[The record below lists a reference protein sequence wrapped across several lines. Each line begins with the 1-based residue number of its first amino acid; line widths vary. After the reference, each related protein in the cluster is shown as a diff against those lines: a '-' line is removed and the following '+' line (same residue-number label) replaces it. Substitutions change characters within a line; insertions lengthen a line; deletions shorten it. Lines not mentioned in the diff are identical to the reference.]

1 MKITRKFK
9 RKIERNTKNR
19 AIKQAGKKLVAAALL
34 GLALSTLPYGAV
46 YAATKTGETP
56 DRQSV
61 GTSGF
66 TINDGETMSTWSHT
80 TENKGTYNGLITL
93 GDGAVWR
100 PLDSSYGV
108 KAKLVTLGN
117 NSVIDL
123 AYKYTSPNWAGADSI
138 DWSSNQSYR
147 GIVFTTVDIGKNVNI
162 TLNAGGLGGANADAK
177 CDSITFTDWE
187 KITLPKDGANI
198 NLVVRY
204 QPGFG
209 GIDWNATKN
218 YYETGKFN
226 VVNIYGAGFFQ
237 YVTNHDANF
246 EADIFADMDAFGAQS
261 PENYELLGNLMLKYN
276 NWNAVAAA
284 YLEKY
289 VPQGNLKDRYTALV
303 KEFYQRIENFEPK
316 LTFTKTDASTNKLLL
331 DGNFKKYSI
340 TSWLTKDGSID
351 VDHYYYYQDLNWEA
365 RCTDLVSQGVFSAA
379 NAQLSMRNLWRM
391 ENGLFWKRGEDLRA
405 ANSQGQSEGADGA
418 WAQVWRGKYDFDGA
432 YGSSFGQNYNGIQV
446 GYDKQRE
453 EKLFGGKLYT
463 GLFLSLLNSDADFH
477 QHTIKSGTDEGLYSG
492 STGDLK
498 SGGIGLYT
506 SWLGDTGHYLDLTV
520 RGSKLSNNNK
530 FYDSYNVL
538 YDNDYGTWT
547 YGAGVRYGYQKEMP
561 GGWYL
566 EPQVGLTYGT
576 MKAYSYTQDNNMRY
590 NQDKLEMLT
599 GRLGLTA
606 GRNFT
611 NGDRKGRVYVKAA
624 VNHDFKDGG
633 SASADAMS
641 YDSWHQ
647 KEIVRASMAVDT
659 LAGHDTWYEFALG
672 TNLQTGRDKN
682 AFVELTK
689 TVGGKVNTDWQVNA
703 GMSWRFNGP
712 SSSERAAAQ
721 NAAFDRSMTAP
732 EVSPAA
738 KAAAKPQT
746 TTAVGTKT
754 AADKATQAAQ
764 PAQANKTAQDGQT
777 IQPGQEAAGTDK
789 TVAGDKLTP
798 PSDQADQKTQANQ
811 EEQARTGQAG
821 QADTGERP
829 AAAAGT
835 AEPETGTIVTGGNE
849 PGSFALAPVV
859 VEAAR
864 PDWEKNLSP
873 GTVSVI
879 HVPEYKG
886 EMKNLPDLLQTVP
899 GVYVQRLSGTGHYA
913 VARVRGSSGGQVN
926 IYIDGVLANSASD
939 AAVDLSTIP
948 VENVERV
955 EVYRGY
961 VPARFAGSPLG
972 GAINIVTKK
981 PQESKGSISTGM
993 RSFGGYT
1000 GNLELTAPLGEGSL
1014 LFALNRDQ
1022 SQGDFR
1028 YDKYHPGG
1036 NVYNVTESR
1045 WRMNNDYHNTDALL
1059 KWQDDHW
1066 FAKLTYKNNKT
1077 KLPESACDDWV
1088 DVPFDEI
1095 PNKAGNFDDYRKRYL
1110 ETTKTELSLGRR
1122 QTAGNL
1128 EWGWKLDTSYQ
1139 HKEATNAEFKSGSAA
1154 MIFTTA
1160 DNEFRNRRYEGA
1172 IDGSWKMGKNHLV
1185 EFLFDCSRETM
1196 NVDTNNF
1203 DVWPRN
1209 DSFVGVI
1216 DSYKQYFK
1224 TDYSTN
1230 NYFFQVQD
1238 TMTLNKS
1245 GNLFFTPVLRGQKMT
1260 MNVDLGDPDLGE
1272 WEYSY
1277 GLGLKKVQNDHWTF
1291 RSTYGTYYKFPNFYE
1306 LFGDGVNVLSR
1317 WEMYRTSYSDFLLNS
1332 YVERGTSWDVSANWQ
1347 GKAFQADADVT
1358 LTYFNR
1364 DVKNLS
1370 TYAINPYGYGYYSNL
1385 AAGKIQ
1391 GVELESK
1398 LNWQRWNL
1406 LQSVTWNDSLITKSG
1421 MFNMVTKSNV
1431 NAGNPFPWTPK
1442 WETNTRLSYRF
1453 PGDKLTVFGEYHYL
1467 GKVGQYTGVGGRYF
1481 YDTLGLTNVGLKYGF
1496 NDKVKLTAGVNDLF
1510 NEGPNQLW
1518 RQNSG
1523 PSKTIGNVVYPQQG
1537 RTYYLTMQYF
1547 F

>member
-1 MKITRKFK
+1 MRKLKK
-9 RKIERNTKNR
+9 RDGRTKKR
-19 AIKQAGKKLVAAALL
+19 QALLAALAVS
-34 GLALSTLPYGAV
+34 ALL
-46 YAATKTGETP
+46 
-56 DRQSV
+56 
-61 GTSGF
+61 
-66 TINDGETMSTWSHT
+66 
-80 TENKGTYNGLITL
+80 
-93 GDGAVWR
+93 
-100 PLDSSYGV
+100 
-108 KAKLVTLGN
+108 
-117 NSVIDL
+117 
-123 AYKYTSPNWAGADSI
+123 YTSPAYASAILNDATPDLKNMKNTSFTIGAGETVTT
-138 DWSSNQSYR
+138 WSGTKERPSVLNVQYNGDIVVLGGGIWRPMDATSLKLVNGTFELYKDALVDMSYKYGENYPANTWNRNDTRSDR
-147 GIVFTTVDIGKNVNI
+147 GFVAYHAILHDGAILRMNVNENDYSDSFMFNNPQ
-162 TLNAGGLGGANADAK
+162 LAAGE
-177 CDSITFTDWE
+177 DSATVRVQIRYRKYFCGTDWE
-187 KITLPKDGANI
+187 ASQANYLSGSSSNIVSLTNLDSNVANNLNFAAESYYIDDSLHKYLFVPELTSVPSTDPYTGAVSKYYN
-198 NLVVRY
+198 
-204 QPGFG
+204 
-209 GIDWNATKN
+209 IDWTAT
-218 YYETGKFN
+218 
-226 VVNIYGAGFFQ
+226 
-237 YVTNHDANF
+237 
-246 EADIFADMDAFGAQS
+246 
-261 PENYELLGNLMLKYN
+261 
-276 NWNAVAAA
+276 
-284 YLEKY
+284 
-289 VPQGNLKDRYTALV
+289 R
-303 KEFYQRIENFEPK
+303 
-316 LTFTKTDASTNKLLL
+316 
-331 DGNFKKYSI
+331 
-340 TSWLTKDGSID
+340 
-351 VDHYYYYQDLNWEA
+351 
-365 RCTDLVSQGVFSAA
+365 TDLISQGVLSAA

-391 ENGLFWKRGEDLRA
+391 EDGLFWKRGEDLRA
-405 ANSQGQSEGADGA
+405 SNARGQSEGADGA
-418 WAQVWRGKYDFDGA
+418 WAQVWRGKYSFDGA
-432 YGSSFGQNYNGIQV
+432 YGSSFDQSYNGIQV

-453 EKLFGGKLYT
+453 GKIFGGKLYT
-463 GLFLSLLNSDADFH
+463 GLFLSMLNSDADFH
-477 QHTIKSGTDEGLYSG
+477 QHSMESGTDAALYS
-492 STGDLK
+492 SSAGDLK

-506 SWLGDTGHYLDLTV
+506 SWLGDKGHYLDLTV
-520 RGSKLSNNNK
+520 RGSKLSNNYK
-530 FYDSYNVL
+530 FYDSDDEL
-538 YDNDYGTWT
+538 YENDYSTWA
-547 YGAGVRYGYQKEMP
+547 YGAGVRYGYQKQLP
-561 GGWYL
+561 NGWYL

-576 MKAYSYTQDNNMRY
+576 MKAYSYTQANNMRY

-599 GRLGLTA
+599 GRMGVTA

-633 SASADAMS
+633 SASADAMIYSSS
-641 YDSWHQ
+641 YQ
-647 KEIVRASMAVDT
+647 KYVVGSSMAVDT

-672 TNLQTGRDKN
+672 TNLQTGKDKN

-712 SSSERAAAQ
+712 SSVERAAAQ
-721 NAAFDRSMTAP
+721 NVAFDRSMTAP
-732 EVSPAA
+732 EVSLAA

-764 PAQANKTAQDGQT
+764 PAQTNKTVQDGQT
-777 IQPGQEAAGTDK
+777 IQSGQEAAGTDK
-789 TVAGDKLTP
+789 TVVGDKLTP
-798 PSDQADQKTQANQ
+798 PADQADQKTQASQ
-811 EEQARTGQAG
+811 EEQVKTGQAG
-821 QADTGERP
+821 QTEPAGLMDTDERP
-829 AAAAGT
+829 TTAAGT
-835 AEPETGTIVTGGNE
+835 AGPETAPIVTGGNE
-849 PGSFALAPVV
+849 PGSFTLAPLV
-859 VEAAR
+859 VEAKR

-926 IYIDGVLANSASD
+926 IYIDGVLVNSSAD

-993 RSFGGYT
+993 RSFSGYT

-1028 YDKYHPGG
+1028 YDKHHPCGE
-1036 NVYNVTESR
+1036 VSDDVTESR

-1077 KLPESACDDWV
+1077 KLPESAYDYYV
-1088 DVPFDEI
+1088 DMPLDEI
-1095 PNKAGNFDDYRKRYL
+1095 KKHIGTSGNYDKYRKRCL

-1139 HKEATNAEFKSGSAA
+1139 HKEAACAQFKPDSLA
-1154 MIFTTA
+1154 MLFATA

-1196 NVDTNNF
+1196 KVDTNNF
-1203 DVWPRN
+1203 DVWPQN
-1209 DSFVGVI
+1209 DSFTGVI

-1260 MNVDLGDPDLGE
+1260 MDVDLGDPDLRE
-1272 WEYSY
+1272 WKYSY

-1291 RSTYGTYYKFPNFYE
+1291 RGTYGTYYKFPNFYE
-1306 LFGDGVNVLSR
+1306 LFGDGVNVRSR
-1317 WEMYRTSYSDFLLNS
+1317 WEEYRSKKSDFMLDS
-1332 YVERGTSWDVSANWQ
+1332 YVEHGTSWDVSANWQ
-1347 GKAFQADADVT
+1347 GKALQADTDVT

-1370 TYAINPYGYGYYSNL
+1370 TYALDPYGYGYYSNL

-1398 LNWQRWNL
+1398 MNWQRWNL

-1421 MFNMVTKSNV
+1421 MYNMVTKSESQ
-1431 NAGNPFPWTPK
+1431 AGKPFPWVPK

-1467 GKVGQYTGVGGRYF
+1467 GKTGVHFGETSAL
-1481 YDTLGLTNVGLKYGF
+1481 YDSLGLTNIGMKYDL
-1496 NDKVKLTAGVNDLF
+1496 NSTTKLTAGVNDLF
-1510 NEGPNQLW
+1510 NKGPEQLW
-1518 RQNSG
+1518 RRTGAG
-1523 PSKTIGNVVYPQQG
+1523 PLDEIGNVSYPQQG
-1537 RTYYLTMQYF
+1537 RTYYMTVQYF